1 MTRRTVGWVL
11 GAAFAFAALS
21 GAQAASA
28 STMFDTPLS
37 PAEVVEI
44 DRALDGHEIV
54 VEGEAIGEHLRAI
67 GGGRWVNIL
76 GDEVGL
82 GIWVTDE
89 MAARIEHFGDYRHT
103 GDIVRVTGIVNIA
116 CEQHGGEFDVHA
128 TSLEIVSRGEPRP
141 QEIEPMKGVV
151 GVLGLVVAYGLWQ
164 LYRTR
169 RDRRMI

>member
-1 MTRRTVGWVL
+1 MMRWPLACVL
-11 GAAFAFAALS
+11 AFVAALATLGS
-21 GAQAASA
+21 VQSA
-28 STMFDTPLS
+28 LATTMFDAPLS

-54 VEGEAIGEHLRAI
+54 VEGEAIGEHLRAM

-116 CEQHGGEFDVHA
+116 CEEHGGEFDVHA
-128 TSLEIVSRGEPRP
+128 TSLEIISRGEPRP
-141 QEIEPMKGVV
+141 QDIEPMKGVIG
-151 GVLGLVVAYGLWQ
+151 GVGLVFAYGLWW
-164 LYRTR
+164 LYRMR